1 MLGSTEVHQA
11 LAIEVSKMLAIAVAM
26 VVLLLTAALYLLA
39 PEVDI
44 APQKLATVV
53 AQTRA
58 ILVVAQLQPTVA
70 IEVETIV
77 LISDPSTEKISL
89 R

>member
-1 MLGSTEVHQA
+1 
-11 LAIEVSKMLAIAVAM
+11 MLAIAVAT
-26 VVLLLTAALYLLA
+26 VALLLTAALCLLA

-44 APQKLATVV
+44 APQKLAIVV
-53 AQTRA
+53 AKTRA